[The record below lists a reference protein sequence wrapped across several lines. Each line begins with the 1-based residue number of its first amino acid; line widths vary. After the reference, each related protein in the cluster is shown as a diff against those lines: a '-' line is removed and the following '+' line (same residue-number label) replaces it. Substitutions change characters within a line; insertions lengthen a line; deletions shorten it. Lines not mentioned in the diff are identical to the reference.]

1 MSKWILPYLRGPET
15 MPLTTTVRNKFVSG
29 TPASLKNS
37 VIVIFCQLDPTVGAT
52 VIKLENLNAVR
63 EIQISGRQGPSG

>member
-1 MSKWILPYLRGPET
+1 MSKWILPYLKGPET

-37 VIVIFCQLDPTVGAT
+37 VIVIFFRLDLTVGAT
-52 VIKLENLNAVR
+52 VIKLENVSAVR
-63 EIQISGRQGPSG
+63 EI